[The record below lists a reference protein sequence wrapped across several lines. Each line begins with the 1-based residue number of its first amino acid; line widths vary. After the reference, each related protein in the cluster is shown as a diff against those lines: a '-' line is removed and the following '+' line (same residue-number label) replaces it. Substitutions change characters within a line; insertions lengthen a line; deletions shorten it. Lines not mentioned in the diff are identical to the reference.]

1 MRLILLIFLAFLL
14 SCTKNISENMT
25 DKININ
31 DNLSFNEFKKL
42 IEKKGLDKDYPNINK
57 WKKI

>member
-14 SCTKNISENMT
+14 SCNKNISENMT